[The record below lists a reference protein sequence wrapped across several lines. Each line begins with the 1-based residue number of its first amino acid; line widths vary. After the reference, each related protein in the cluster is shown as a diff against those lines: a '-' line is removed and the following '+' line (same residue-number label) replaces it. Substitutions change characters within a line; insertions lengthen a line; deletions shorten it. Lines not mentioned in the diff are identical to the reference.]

1 MNKYIVEEKTL
12 LKLVTAYYKLQAL
25 EAGGVDNWSYYGDS
39 LYDFLKE
46 VISCDEDEDEDYSF
60 DIFAE
65 EMLRNFGE
73 LLIGKD
79 N

>member
-12 LKLVTAYYKLQAL
+12 LEIVTAYYKLQAL
-25 EAGGVDNWSYYGDS
+25 EAGGVDNWSWYGDS

-46 VISCDEDEDEDYSF
+46 VISCDEDEDYSF
-60 DIFAE
+60 EMFAE
-65 EMLRNFGE
+65 EMLSNFGK